1 MIEGSDLVKD
11 FRVSLGLFRGK
22 ATLRA
27 VDHISISFEQGET
40 VALVGES
47 GSGKSTLGRMLLGL
61 IPPTAGSLRYK
72 GVELSALKGEAWRRY
87 RSEVQAVFQDTSAS
101 LNPRR
106 TIEDS
111 VCASLLYNLRLPA
124 SQARAES
131 ARILE
136 RVGLDANIFS
146 KRYPHQLS
154 GGQRQRVGLARA
166 LASRPSLLIAD
177 EPVSALDVSVR
188 AQILKLMIE
197 LQQQEQLTMLFIT
210 HDLGVARW
218 IARRVI
224 VMYLGASVE
233 EGATDDVFAR
243 PLHPYTRALIT
254 AAPVPD
260 PERPRP
266 ARNLK
271 GDIPSPL
278 APPPGCRFHPRCPI
292 AQAICAKTE
301 PPIVRIQDKNGEHRA
316 ACHFPNLS
324 PGDTNHV
331 RS

>member
-1 MIEGSDLVKD
+1 MISATGLVKD
-11 FRVSLGLFRGK
+11 FQVSLGLFRGK
-22 ATLRA
+22 ALLRA
-27 VDHISISFEQGET
+27 VDQLSLEIAEGET

-47 GSGKSTLGRMLLGL
+47 GSGKSTLGRMILGL
-61 IPPTAGSLRYK
+61 IPPTAGTLSYE
-72 GVELSALKGEAWRRY
+72 GVELADLKGSAWDSY

-106 TIEDS
+106 TIEAS
-111 VCASLLYNLRLPA
+111 VSAPLIYNHHQSA
-124 SQARAES
+124 GQARAES

-136 RVGLDANIFS
+136 RVGLDPAIFS
-146 KRYPHQLS
+146 KRFPHQLS

-166 LASRPSLLIAD
+166 LASRPRLLVAD

-188 AQILKLMIE
+188 AQILKLMIQ

-233 EGATDDVFAR
+233 EGATEDVFAH
-243 PLHPYTRALIT
+243 PFHPYTQALLT

-260 PERPRP
+260 PERARPPRG
-266 ARNLK
+266 LK

-278 APPPGCRFHPRCPI
+278 APPSGCRFHPRCPI
-292 AQAICAKTE
+292 AQTICAE
-301 PPIVRIQDKNGEHRA
+301 QAPPTVLVRDAHGDHRA
-316 ACHFPNLS
+316 DCHF
-324 PGDTNHV
+324 V
-331 RS
+331 K

>member
-1 MIEGSDLVKD
+1 
-11 FRVSLGLFRGK
+11 
-22 ATLRA
+22 
-27 VDHISISFEQGET
+27 VDHIALSLAEGET

-61 IPPTAGSLRYK
+61 IPPTEGTLRYQ
-72 GVELSALKGEAWRRY
+72 GVELADLKGDAWRSY

-111 VCASLLYNLRLPA
+111 VSAPLIYNLGQPV
-124 SQARAES
+124 SQAKAES
-131 ARILE
+131 ARILD
-136 RVGLDANIFS
+136 RVGLDPTIFNR
-146 KRYPHQLS
+146 RYPHQLS

-166 LASRPSLLIAD
+166 LASRPRLLVAD

-188 AQILKLMIE
+188 AQILKLMIQ
-197 LQQQEQLTMLFIT
+197 LQEQEQLTMLFIT

-233 EGATDDVFAR
+233 EGATEDVFAH
-243 PLHPYTRALIT
+243 PYHPYTRALIT

-266 ARNLK
+266 IRTLK

-278 APPPGCRFHPRCPI
+278 APPSGCRFHPRCPI
-292 AQAICAKTE
+292 AQPICSEQPPKT
-301 PPIVRIQDKNGEHRA
+301 VHARDQHGDHQA
-316 ACHFPNLS
+316 ACHFANLS
-324 PGDTNHV
+324 
-331 RS
+331 